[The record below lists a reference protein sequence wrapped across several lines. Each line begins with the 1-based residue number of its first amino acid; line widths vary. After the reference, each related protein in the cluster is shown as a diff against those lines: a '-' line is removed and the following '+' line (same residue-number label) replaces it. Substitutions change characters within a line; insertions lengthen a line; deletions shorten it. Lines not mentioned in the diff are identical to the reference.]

1 MRHKI
6 AGVIFLLLGIYFL
19 YQDMMPMAMGAGAA
33 MQHHQPMHS
42 NTLLGIGE
50 MTWMWFTMAIVHFL
64 IRDCNCKE
72 CCK

>member
-19 YQDMMPMAMGAGAA
+19 YQDTMPMHG
-33 MQHHQPMHS
+33 

-50 MTWMWFTMAIVHFL
+50 MTWMWFTMAVVHFF

>member
-1 MRHKI
+1 MKHKI

-19 YQDMMPMAMGAGAA
+19 YQDTMS
-33 MQHHQPMHS
+33 MHS
-42 NTLLGIGE
+42 MHGNTLLGIGE
-50 MTWMWFTMAIVHFL
+50 MSWMWFTMAVVHFF